1 MRSLNRINPTL
12 SLFLI
17 ALNAR
22 IAQISAATSSF
33 MRPPVPKLPE
43 PLTSTSRTTVSSRSS
58 SNTFTNGAPARAV
71 TFQSMLR
78 MSSPYWY
85 SRTSAKLM
93 PRPLKTEWYSPE
105 NTSFTRPRVA
115 ISTRRTCLRTSRGIM
130 IRSPSIVAC
139 GSACRP
145 TNPPQE
151 SAPFYGADS

>member
-1 MRSLNRINPTL
+1 MRGGTNFSIRSLNRISPTL
-12 SLFLI
+12 SLLVM

-33 MRPPVPKLPE
+33 IRPPEPKSPE
-43 PLTSTSRTTVSSRSS
+43 ALTSTTSTTVSSRSS
-58 SNTFTNGAPARAV
+58 SNTFTNGAPVRAV

-105 NTSFTRPRVA
+105 KTSFTRPRVA

-130 IRSPSIVAC
+130 V
-139 GSACRP
+139 RP
-145 TNPPQE
+145 T
-151 SAPFYGADS
+151 APRPCPGRG

>member
-12 SLFLI
+12 SLFLM

-33 MRPPVPKLPE
+33 MRPPEPKSPE
-43 PLTSTSRTTVSSRSS
+43 PLTSTSRTTVNSRSS
-58 SNTFTNGAPARAV
+58 SNTFTNGAPVRAV

-115 ISTRRTCLRTSRGIM
+115 ISIRRTCLRTSRGIM
-130 IRSPSIVAC
+130 IRLGHFHLAQHAVDDLVRRHLL
-139 GSACRP
+139 G
-145 TNPPQE
+145 PP
-151 SAPFYGADS
+151 PRR

>member
-1 MRSLNRINPTL
+1 MRSLNRISPTL

-22 IAQISAATSSF
+22 MAQISAASSSF
-33 MRPPVPKLPE
+33 MRPPEPKSPE
-43 PLTSTSRTTVSSRSS
+43 PLTSTSSTTVSSRSS
-58 SNTFTNGAPARAV
+58 SNTFTNGAPVRAV

-85 SRTSAKLM
+85 SRTSAKLI

-115 ISTRRTCLRTSRGIM
+115 ISTRRTCLSTSRGIM
-130 IRSPSIVAC
+130 TRSKAL
-139 GSACRP
+139 
-145 TNPPQE
+145 PPCP
-151 SAPFYGADS
+151 ARG